1 MDSGIVCKYYSVEEA
16 IEDGAAPLPI
26 SCDKTVDVRCTI
38 DIVDHLLSC
47 EVIFFFLCNLA
58 CLLLFFVANAEE
70 NLSRFIF

>member
-47 EVIFFFLCNLA
+47 EVIFFFS
-58 CLLLFFVANAEE
+58 V
-70 NLSRFIF
+70 